1 MCELSQRN
9 GVEATG
15 ISLAYLQALDLAMHR
30 ALFETIER
38 MECSRKWSV
47 GMSECV
53 LCGGKICIPFTFYP
67 FMGFYGGNETLFRL
81 CLFYHWDCS

>member
-15 ISLAYLQALDLAMHR
+15 ISLAYLQGLDLAMHR

-38 MECSRKWSV
+38 MECSRKWRV

-53 LCGGKICIPFTFYP
+53 LWVGKICIPFSNNLFLWV
-67 FMGFYGGNETLFRL
+67 FMVVT
-81 CLFYHWDCS
+81 